1 MKKVFLLMILFVFNL
16 AFAEL
21 KAPDFNLKD
30 ENGKYIK
37 LSNLKNSVVFIKFW
51 GINCHS
57 CKKELP
63 EIQKE
68 IYPLYKDK
76 VKFYAIVVDSDDNRK
91 IKKRKEEWRF
101 SFPVLIGNLEI
112 MEKYRI
118 IGTPMTYVI
127 GRDNKIV
134 KIFIGP
140 QSKEKFIE
148 ALEKALKS

>member
-1 MKKVFLLMILFVFNL
+1 MKRFFLLLILFVFNL

-30 ENGKYIK
+30 EDGKYVK
-37 LSNLKNSVVFIKFW
+37 LSNLKSNVVFLTFW
-51 GINCHS
+51 GINCYS

-63 EIQKE
+63 EIQRE
-68 IYPLYKDK
+68 IYPFYKDK
-76 VKFYAIVVDSDDNRK
+76 VKFYAIVVDSDNIKK
-91 IKKRKEEWRF
+91 IEKRKEDWGF
-101 SFPVLIGNLEI
+101 SFPVLIGNYEV

-118 IGTPMTYVI
+118 IGTPMTYII

-140 QSKEKFIE
+140 QSKEKFTE